1 MERRQRVLVSRL
13 LVAGAVAL
21 LGLAK
26 AAEAQW
32 ELKADDG
39 KTSIKFGYLVQ
50 ARAESE
56 EQAVGDDAQ
65 NLFFRRLRLL
75 FGGKLTEKWSY
86 FIETDSPNL
95 GKSDNAGNKDTG
107 DVFIQ
112 DAFFTY
118 EHSDQ
123 VKVDLGMILIPFA
136 RNSSQSAATHLAQD
150 YGPYSFLAS
159 APTKSRV
166 GRDYGV
172 QARGYLA
179 DKKFEYR
186 FGVFD
191 GARGTN
197 ASEEFRFAGR
207 VAYNFFES
215 ETGFFYTGNN
225 LGAKR
230 QLAIGAAFDQQDDYQ
245 GLGFDLFYDQPIG
258 KTGNAFTFQIDAIQ
272 YDGGKTFTTLPDQD
286 TLLVEVGYF
295 FGGKKL
301 QPYLQYAERD
311 FAKASTADEDQLW
324 VGLNYRPGKHNA
336 TFRVAYGQLGKDGAD
351 DRNILQLTFQLF
363 KF

>member
-1 MERRQRVLVSRL
+1 MSIRQRTRVCGI
-13 LVAGAVAL
+13 VAILWLSLAAVV
-21 LGLAK
+21 
-26 AAEAQW
+26 EAQW

-39 KTSIKFGYLVQ
+39 KATLKFGYLVQ
-50 ARAESE
+50 MRAESE
-56 EQAVGDDAQ
+56 ELANGDDAQ

-75 FGGKLTEKWSY
+75 WGGKLSDKWSY

-95 GKSDNAGNKDTG
+95 GKSDNAGVKDAG

-112 DAFFTY
+112 DAYFTY

-123 VKVDLGMILIPFA
+123 LKVDMGLILIPFA
-136 RNSSQSAATHLAQD
+136 RNSSQSAATLLATD
-150 YGPYSFLAS
+150 YGPYSFLSS
-159 APTKSRV
+159 APTRSRV

-179 DKKFEYR
+179 EKKFEYR

-207 VAYNFFES
+207 VAYNFFEA

-230 QLAIGAAFDQQDDYQ
+230 QLAIGAAIDTQDDYTGI
-245 GLGFDLFYDQPIG
+245 GLDLFYDQPIG
-258 KTGNAFTFQIDAIQ
+258 AGGNAFTLQVDAIN
-272 YDGGKTFTTLPDQD
+272 YDGGTTFAALPDQD
-286 TLLVEVGYF
+286 TLLLELGYWF
-295 FGGKKL
+295 AGAKMQPFL
-301 QPYLQYAERD
+301 QWAERD
-311 FAKASTADEDQLW
+311 FANGATADEDQLW
-324 VGLNYRPGKHNA
+324 VGVNYRPSKHNA
-336 TFRVAYGQLGKDGAD
+336 TFRAAYGQLGRDGAD
-351 DRNILQLTFQLF
+351 DRNVLQLTVQLF
-363 KF
+363 RF

>member
-136 RNSSQSAATHLAQD
+136 RNSSH
-150 YGPYSFLAS
+150 P
-159 APTKSRV
+159 P
-166 GRDYGV
+166 
-172 QARGYLA
+172 
-179 DKKFEYR
+179 
-186 FGVFD
+186 
-191 GARGTN
+191 
-197 ASEEFRFAGR
+197 
-207 VAYNFFES
+207 
-215 ETGFFYTGNN
+215 
-225 LGAKR
+225 
-230 QLAIGAAFDQQDDYQ
+230 
-245 GLGFDLFYDQPIG
+245 
-258 KTGNAFTFQIDAIQ
+258 
-272 YDGGKTFTTLPDQD
+272 
-286 TLLVEVGYF
+286 
-295 FGGKKL
+295 
-301 QPYLQYAERD
+301 
-311 FAKASTADEDQLW
+311 
-324 VGLNYRPGKHNA
+324 
-336 TFRVAYGQLGKDGAD
+336 
-351 DRNILQLTFQLF
+351 
-363 KF
+363 